1 VVSASLG
8 IRIVVVSVIETQLG
22 EGTRRSK
29 AACRYSR
36 SGRVLSRGCDRG
48 RRRRGYGGFRI
59 DRNRDNVDGL
69 NLALQTPE
77 KQELEVRRMHRIQV

>member
-1 VVSASLG
+1 MVV
-8 IRIVVVSVIETQLG
+8 IVEGG
-22 EGTRRSK
+22 EEATV
-29 AACRYSR
+29 A
-36 SGRVLSRGCDRG
+36 
-48 RRRRGYGGFRI
+48 FRI